1 MFTLGRFSPI
11 LSAAAPWVGAA
22 YFDWGFPM
30 RARLVGGWIAALA
43 ACTWIGCGDDPGAGL
58 DASGLEDGGAGV
70 DGGSADSGPDVDG
83 GASDAAPPPD
93 GSSPDGGSVSPT
105 CGDSTVEPGSGEECD
120 DGNTADGDGCS
131 AGCRVEVLGAGCGNG
146 MLEPAAREEC
156 DDGNTVSGDGCS
168 AACQLELVGASC
180 GDGATDAGEICDD
193 GNLVNGDACNPTC
206 NFANTTTL
214 FAGSPGNGGST
225 DGIGTAARFTAG
237 GPGACMGSGVLTA
250 DNTYVYVGD
259 SGNRRV
265 RRIEVATA
273 TVQTIAGDGVM
284 RLRDHAMGAS
294 ASFNNLEAITT
305 DGARLWVADSCRIRE
320 ILLTAPY
327 PVTTIAGGACV
338 AAGSPVTDGAAL
350 TATWSDL
357 RGLTY
362 YAGRLY
368 SVDANAAVLRALD
381 LTTMMVSTAAGTAN
395 AQAFMDGNGAAARFQ
410 SPRYIASDNSGMLF
424 IADTNGARIRAF
436 NTVTGEVT
444 TFAGNG
450 TSAIVDG
457 TGTAAQIQRPRGI
470 TSDGTSVYFAEFN
483 GATIRQGVIAS
494 QVVTTMIGTPGSAGY
509 LEGVGSAARI
519 DSPWG
524 LAFHYA
530 SGSIFWFDNANCV
543 VRRIQ

>member
-1 MFTLGRFSPI
+1 MFTLGWFSPI

-43 ACTWIGCGDDPGAGL
+43 ACTWIGCGDDPGPGL
-58 DASGLEDGGAGV
+58 DASSPEDGGAGV
-70 DGGSADSGPDVDG
+70 DGGGADSGTGADG
-83 GASDAAPPPD
+83 GGSDAAPD
-93 GSSPDGGSVSPT
+93 GSSPDGGGISPT
-105 CGDSTVEPGSGEECD
+105 CGDSTVELASGEECD
-120 DGNTADGDGCS
+120 DGNTSSD
-131 AGCRVEVLGAGCGNG
+131 
-146 MLEPAAREEC
+146 
-156 DDGNTVSGDGCS
+156 DGCS

-180 GDGATDAGEICDD
+180 GDGSTDAGEICDD
-193 GNLVNGDACNPTC
+193 ANLVNGDACNPTC

-225 DGIGTAARFTAG
+225 DGVGSAARFTAG
-237 GPGACMGSGVLTA
+237 GTGTCMGSGVLTA

-259 SGNRRV
+259 GGNRRV

-284 RLRDHAMGAS
+284 RLRDDATGTA

-381 LTTMMVSTAAGTAN
+381 LTTMMVSTVAGTAN

-436 NTVTGEVT
+436 NTVTGDVT

-457 TGTAAQIQRPRGI
+457 VGPAAQIQRPRGI

-494 QVVTTMIGTPGSAGY
+494 QAVTTMIGTPGSPGY
-509 LEGVGSAARI
+509 IEGVGSAARL

-530 SGSIFWFDNANCV
+530 SRSIFWFDNANCV